1 MGGFHLF
8 TLADIPVRVSPWY
21 LILLAMFAMRDRT
34 TGLLV
39 ALCVTLSLLAHE
51 FGHAFVARYFKLRPE
66 ITLHA
71 LGGLTGHERARTDR
85 QDALIVAAG
94 PFAGLL
100 FGGMSFVANRFF
112 AIESPALQLML
123 GYLTFINIFW
133 SIFNLLPLWPMDG
146 GQLLRI
152 GASKLFK
159 PARGERITHIVSL
172 STLGLILVG
181 GYLLGFGQVLF
192 RGPFMLFI
200 LAMMAW
206 QNVQALSNGNPSAPR
221 RDNPLARELLT
232 QAEAAYA
239 AGNDDEAA
247 RLSHQLR
254 SEAHVPPQLLARAW
268 AILGVT
274 TTRKGD
280 YKEALSYLKRAPD
293 LPDVVEAMA
302 QCFYQLEMYDA
313 LEALVSTRAFSRLPD
328 QTRETILGALREMT
342 PANVDGSPGSRGFR

>member
-8 TLADIPVRVSPWY
+8 TLADIPVRISPWY
-21 LILLAMFAMRDRT
+21 LFLLAFLTLRDRAN
-34 TGLLV
+34 GLLFAV
-39 ALCVTLSLLAHE
+39 CITLSLLVHE
-51 FGHAFVARYFKLRPE
+51 LGHAFVARHFKLRPE
-66 ITLHA
+66 VLLHG
-71 LGGLTGHERARTDR
+71 LGGLTGHERARSDR
-85 QDALIVAAG
+85 QDALIIAAG
-94 PFAGLL
+94 PLAGLL
-100 FGGMSFVANRFF
+100 LGGACLLASQVLL
-112 AIESPALQLML
+112 IESHALQLML
-123 GYLTFINIFW
+123 GQLIWINFFW
-133 SIFNLLPLWPMDG
+133 SIFNLLPMWPMDG

-172 STLGLILVG
+172 AMIGLIAAG
-181 GYLLGFGQVLF
+181 GYFLGFAQLLLS
-192 RGPFMLFI
+192 GPFMLFI
-200 LAMMAW
+200 LAMTAW
-206 QNVQALSNGNPSAPR
+206 QNVQALSDGNASAPR
-221 RDNPLARELLT
+221 RDNPFARELLT

-247 RLSHQLR
+247 RLGHQLR

-274 TTRKGD
+274 ATRKGN

-293 LPDVVEAMA
+293 MPDVVEAMA

-342 PANVDGSPGSRGFR
+342 PATR